1 MEMILSG
8 AALSALICLILT
20 PVLIPFLRRL
30 KFGQSI
36 REEGPSWHRKKSGT
50 PTMGGITM
58 IVSVLAATLAFGYFP
73 NPQNYE
79 ILILLA
85 CAVLFGVI
93 GFVDDFIKVVMKRNL
108 GLSAK
113 QKFTA
118 QILVSVVITVMLSYL
133 GYLNGEIMIPFLGDT
148 IDIGLLIVPFVIFVL
163 LAMTNSVNL
172 TDGLDGLAATVTLIV
187 SLFLTVVAFFMN
199 EIAVAV
205 FIGSVSASCLAFL
218 VFNAHPA
225 KVFMGDT
232 GSLFLGG
239 ATAIAAISLKLPL
252 ILIIV
257 GFVYLVETLSVIMQV
272 TSFKLTGKRIFKMSP
287 IHHHFE
293 MCGMSE
299 VKIVLLFSAVTLVL
313 CALSYI
319 GMTGILFH

>member
-1 MEMILSG
+1 MEMILSSVS
-8 AALSALICLILT
+8 LSALICLVLT
-20 PVLIPFLRRL
+20 PILIPFLRRL

-36 REEGPSWHRKKSGT
+36 REEGPSWHQKKSGT

-58 IVSVLAATLAFGYFP
+58 IISVVVATLWFGYFP
-73 NPQNYE
+73 ETQNYE

-113 QKFTA
+113 QKFSA
-118 QILVSVVITVMLSYL
+118 QILVSVGITVLLSYM
-133 GYLNGEIMIPFLGDT
+133 GYLSGEIIVPFLGFNV
-148 IDIGLLIVPFVIFVL
+148 DIGLFIIPFVIFVL

-187 SLFLTVVAFFMN
+187 SLFLTVVAFHMN

-239 ATAIAAISLKLPL
+239 ATAIAAIALRLPL

-257 GFVYLVETLSVIMQV
+257 GFVYLMETLSVILQV

-293 MCGMSE
+293 MCGMNE
-299 VKIVLLFSAVTLVL
+299 VKIVLLFSGITLVL
-313 CALSYI
+313 CILAYAGIGGVLS
-319 GMTGILFH
+319 

>member
-1 MEMILSG
+1 MEMILSSVS
-8 AALSALICLILT
+8 LSALICLVLT
-20 PVLIPFLRRL
+20 PILIPFLRRL

-36 REEGPSWHRKKSGT
+36 REEGPSWHQKKSGT

-58 IVSVLAATLAFGYFP
+58 IISVVVATLWFGYFP
-73 NPQNYE
+73 EMQNYE

-113 QKFTA
+113 QKFSA
-118 QILVSVVITVMLSYL
+118 QILVSVVITVLLSYM
-133 GYLNGEIMIPFLGDT
+133 GYLGGEIIIPFLDFSV
-148 IDIGLLIVPFVIFVL
+148 DIGLFIIPFVIFVL

-187 SLFLTVVAFFMN
+187 SLFLTVVAFYMN

-239 ATAIAAISLKLPL
+239 ATAIAAIALRLPL
-252 ILIIV
+252 ILIII
-257 GFVYLVETLSVIMQV
+257 GFVYLMETLSVILQV
-272 TSFKLTGKRIFKMSP
+272 ASFKLTGKRIFKMSP

-293 MCGMSE
+293 MCGMNE
-299 VKIVLLFSAVTLVL
+299 VKIVLLFSGVTLVL
-313 CALSYI
+313 CILAYAGISGVLS
-319 GMTGILFH
+319 